1 MNPYIALFAVLGLI
15 GVFGAGVGVGK
26 KWEEGRNAIEQN
38 HIAEAVD
45 AANAASAE
53 AIAGIKVTN
62 QTINNKVRHEVETNT
77 VYSDCKLTSNGVF
90 LANSALSGTK
100 PPSGGELPKTDPIK

>member
-1 MNPYIALFAVLGLI
+1 MNPYLAIGALLALI
-15 GVFGAGVGVGK
+15 GVFGTGVATGK

-38 HIAEAVD
+38 HIVEAVD
-45 AANAASAE
+45 AANAASAT

-77 VYSDCKLTSNGVF
+77 VYSDCKLTPNGLL

-100 PPSGGELPKTDPIK
+100 PPSGGELPKADAPK